1 MSATIDR
8 AALVEDLRG
17 MADRAANGDNVDALR
32 AIARMI
38 EAGDL
43 PLERRP

>member
-1 MSATIDR
+1 MSTNIDR

-17 MADRAANGDNVDALR
+17 MADRAANGDDADAPR

>member
-1 MSATIDR
+1 MSTNI
-8 AALVEDLRG
+8 
-17 MADRAANGDNVDALR
+17 DRAANGDNRVDALR